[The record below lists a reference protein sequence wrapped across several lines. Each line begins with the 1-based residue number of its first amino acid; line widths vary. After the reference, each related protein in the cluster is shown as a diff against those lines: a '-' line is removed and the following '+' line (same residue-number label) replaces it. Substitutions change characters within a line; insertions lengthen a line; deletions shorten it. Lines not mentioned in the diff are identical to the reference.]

1 VTLVERRAA
10 FILTSVFQEG
20 KGAEIMDPNALKSDH
35 EPACSAV
42 LDVALQIGLV
52 GFLIYACSR
61 YISPFS
67 DLLIWSAILAVMLYP
82 LHLRLAVRLGNR
94 WSALLIGLVGVGVM
108 LLAMV
113 TVVTSLASSL
123 YSLIAGLQNQSL
135 TVPPPPRWLAELPFV
150 GQKLTEAWVLVATN
164 MPAAVAKYGGALSEP
179 AARLV
184 SSAGGLAAGQLSFVL
199 SFGIAAVIVAY
210 GRGAA
215 DFARRLLGR
224 FTGSE
229 ERGAHLVTLTA
240 ATIRGVAV
248 GVVGVAVIQ
257 SLLLAIG
264 FFAIGLPA
272 AGLWTVVL
280 LLLCIVQVP
289 AVLVTLP
296 IIVYVFA
303 KEATQPA
310 IIFLVWTLIA
320 GLSDNVLKPLLLG
333 RGLEVPMP
341 VILIGVIGGMI
352 ADGLLG
358 LFVGP
363 VILAV
368 GYVLLIEW
376 MQQRRAQTA
385 DRTP

>member
-1 VTLVERRAA
+1 
-10 FILTSVFQEG
+10 
-20 KGAEIMDPNALKSDH
+20 
-35 EPACSAV
+35 V
-42 LDVALQIGLV
+42 L
-52 GFLIYACSR
+52 
-61 YISPFS
+61 
-67 DLLIWSAILAVMLYP
+67 
-82 LHLRLAVRLGNR
+82 
-94 WSALLIGLVGVGVM
+94 
-108 LLAMV
+108 
-113 TVVTSLASSL
+113 
-123 YSLIAGLQNQSL
+123 
-135 TVPPPPRWLAELPFV
+135 
-150 GQKLTEAWVLVATN
+150 ATTN
-164 MPAAVAKYGGALSEP
+164 IPAAVAKYGDVVGGL
-179 AARLV
+179 AARLA

-199 SFGIAAVIVAY
+199 SFGIAAVLIAY
-210 GRGAA
+210 GKGTA
-215 DFARRLLGR
+215 DFARRLLGLL
-224 FTGSE
+224 GGGE

-240 ATIRGVAV
+240 ATVRGVAV

-272 AGLWTVVL
+272 AGLWTFAL

-303 KEATQPA
+303 TEATQPA

-320 GLSDNVLKPLLLG
+320 GLSDNVLKPLMLG

-352 ADGLLG
+352 TDGLLG

-376 MQQRRAQTA
+376 MMRRRADSGPQTA
-385 DRTP
+385 GGTP

>member
-1 VTLVERRAA
+1 
-10 FILTSVFQEG
+10 
-20 KGAEIMDPNALKSDH
+20 M
-35 EPACSAV
+35 
-42 LDVALQIGLV
+42 
-52 GFLIYACSR
+52 
-61 YISPFS
+61 
-67 DLLIWSAILAVMLYP
+67 
-82 LHLRLAVRLGNR
+82 
-94 WSALLIGLVGVGVM
+94 
-108 LLAMV
+108 
-113 TVVTSLASSL
+113 
-123 YSLIAGLQNQSL
+123 
-135 TVPPPPRWLAELPFV
+135 
-150 GQKLTEAWVLVATN
+150 
-164 MPAAVAKYGGALSEP
+164 SEP

-215 DFARRLLGR
+215 DFARHLLGR

-229 ERGAHLVTLTA
+229 EWGDHLVTLTA

-248 GVVGVAVIQ
+248 GVVGVAVFQ

-363 VILAV
+363 VVLAV

-376 MQQRRAQTA
+376 MRLRRAQRELPIA